1 MALTLNTENAIFI
14 HIMKDYYKI
23 LGVEKG
29 ASQEDIKKAFRKLAH
44 EHHPDKKGGDDVK
57 FKEINEAY
65 QTLSDE
71 SKRRNYDQFGNA
83 SGPQYG
89 GFGGGAQGFDFSG
102 FGNGVEF
109 DFEGMG
115 DIFGDMFGGGR
126 GRQREARG
134 GRDLVADIDL
144 SFKDAVF
151 GVDKNI
157 KIRRSSVCL
166 DCSGTGAEKGSK
178 LETCDACGGAGQVKE
193 TRQTFFGV
201 FSTAKIC
208 DRCNGKGKRPKVLC
222 KNCSGK
228 GVKEISEELRIKI
241 APGVNDGE
249 TLRVKGYGD
258 VSPEL
263 IAGDLYVRVRV
274 LKDERWKRAGN
285 DILANLEIKLTE
297 AIKGGNREVET
308 LDGLAKV
315 KIPAKI
321 NTGDILRI
329 KDYGVKDK
337 KGKRGDF
344 LIKIKVEIPT
354 KLSKKAEEA
363 VKILESEGY

>member
-1 MALTLNTENAIFI
+1 
-14 HIMKDYYKI
+14 MKDYYKI
-23 LGVEKG
+23 LGVEKS

-44 EHHPDKKGGDDVK
+44 EHHPDKKGGDDTK

-71 SKRRNYDQFGNA
+71 NKRRNYDQFGNA

-115 DIFGDMFGGGR
+115 DIFGDIFGGGGR
-126 GRQREARG
+126 GRQRESRG
-134 GRDLVADIDL
+134 GGDLVTDIDL
-144 SFKDAVF
+144 SFKEAVF
-151 GVDKNI
+151 GVEKNVKI
-157 KIRRSSVCL
+157 KRFSVCSS
-166 DCSGTGAEKGSK
+166 CSGTGAEKGSK
-178 LETCDACGGAGQVKE
+178 LETCDVCHGAGQIKE

-201 FSTAKIC
+201 FSTARTC
-208 DRCNGKGKRPKVLC
+208 DSCSGKGKKPKVLC
-222 KNCSGK
+222 KDCSGK
-228 GVKEISEELRIKI
+228 GVRQITEDLRIKI
-241 APGVNDGE
+241 EPGVNDGE
-249 TLRVKGYGD
+249 TLRVKGFGN

-274 LKDERWKRAGN
+274 LKDDRWKRVGN
-285 DILANLEIKLTE
+285 DIFMNLEIKLTE
-297 AIKGGNREVET
+297 AIKGGTREVET
-308 LDGLAKV
+308 LDGMTRV

-321 NTGDILRI
+321 NTGDILKI
-329 KDYGVKDK
+329 KDRGVKDR

-344 LIKIKVEIPT
+344 LIKIKVEIPG

-363 VKILESEGY
+363 IKTLEEEGY